1 MNNREKIVYLISI
14 VGGLLLIWL
23 IYAPFSPGT
32 GRTAELELAPAL
44 SPIPFHQSFVDEETC
59 LRCHRESRQINLKGE
74 IMEAM
79 VMPHEAQAVCTS
91 CHQLPNV
98 M

>member
-1 MNNREKIVYLISI
+1 MNNREKTVYLICI
-14 VGGLLLIWL
+14 VGGLLLVSL
-23 IYAPFSPGT
+23 IYAPFSPNT

-79 VMPHEAQAVCTS
+79 VMPHEARATCTI
-91 CHQLPNV
+91 CHQLPN
-98 M
+98 MM